1 MDIKL
6 KRTPPPLKH
15 LAHPWHFLSFGF
27 GSGYSPWAPG
37 TAGTAAAIPIFY
49 FMANLSSQIYLL
61 LVLAMLLL
69 GFYVC
74 GYTTRAMG
82 KHDHSAIVWDEIVG
96 YLITMFSIPHSWQWM
111 LVGFFVFR
119 FFDVLKPWPINV
131 IDRRIE
137 GGVGIMLD
145 DVLAGVYGLMV
156 MQGFLYYFGR

>member
-6 KRTPPPLKH
+6 KRTPPDLKY
-15 LAHPWHFLSFGF
+15 LSHPWHFLSFGF

-37 TAGTAAAIPIFY
+37 TAGTAAAIPLFY
-49 FMANLSSQIYLL
+49 FLSTLSLWNYLI
-61 LVLAMLLL
+61 VVFVMMIV

-82 KHDHSAIVWDEIVG
+82 KHDHSAIVWDEFVG
-96 YLITMFSIPHSWQWM
+96 YLITMIAVPNSWQWI

-119 FFDVLKPWPINV
+119 FFDVIKPWPINV
-131 IDRRIE
+131 IDHRIG

-145 DVLAGVYGLMV
+145 DVLAGIYGLAV
-156 MQGFLYYFGR
+156 MQGLLYYFGV